1 MAYCFCMKSK
11 STPFPTL
18 VATATVPEAH
28 AAPVDLALFV
38 RAVELGSFSAVARE
52 RDGVASQ
59 VSRAVDRL
67 EALYRVRLLRRSTHG
82 LSLTPEGQTV
92 LGRARQVLATLGDL
106 SDELAAQRGQ
116 VSGTVRLA
124 VSPAMARHFVIPAL
138 PRLAERHPALRL
150 ELHAEDRLVDLVG
163 EGFDIAARAS
173 QVGSE
178 GLVAR
183 VLSRHRRAVCATPD
197 CLARHGVPQH
207 PDDLG
212 AYPLVTHLSVGSLN
226 RWSFLIDG
234 RVESRA
240 VHGHFSASSTWL
252 AIEMVLANLGLGWI
266 NTHLVARQLQRGELV
281 EVLPDYADPT
291 GFPVYAV
298 MLPDR
303 DRVPRIRAVMD
314 FLAEVLG
321 ADEAHATPDNTASSE
336 PKQW

>member
-1 MAYCFCMKSK
+1 MKSK
-11 STPFPTL
+11 SAPYPAL
-18 VATATVPEAH
+18 VAAATAPEIH
-28 AAPVDLALFV
+28 AAPADLALFV

-52 RDGVASQ
+52 RDSVASQ

-82 LSLTPEGQTV
+82 LSLTPEGQT
-92 LGRARQVLATLGDL
+92 LLARARQVLATLGDL

-124 VSPAMARHFVIPAL
+124 VSPAMARHFLIPAL

-150 ELHAEDRLVDLVG
+150 ELHAEDRMVDLVG
-163 EGFDIAARAS
+163 EGFDIAVRTS
-173 QVGSE
+173 QVGPE

-183 VLSRHRRAVCATPD
+183 VLNRHRRAVCATPA

-207 PDDLG
+207 PDELG
-212 AYPLVTHLSVGSLN
+212 AWPLVTHLSVGHLN

-240 VHGHFSASSTWL
+240 VRGHFSASSTWL
-252 AIEMVLANLGLGWI
+252 AIEMVLAGLGLGWL

-281 EVLPDYADPT
+281 EVLAGHADPT
-291 GFPVYAV
+291 GFPIYAV

-303 DRVPRIRAVMD
+303 DRVPRIRAVVD

-321 ADEAHATPDNTASSE
+321 TDEVAAAPE
-336 PKQW
+336 